1 MLIGVHILR
10 DHPQNFDS
18 TAVHNAIY
26 SVSAITATVIMTIAL
41 YNGYHIRYHKGNNM
55 EFGSI
60 SAIIYSLHLQ
70 TIQSQGTWRTHHL
83 QMYVCSLHMY
93 TFK

>member
-55 EFGSI
+55 DGTF
-60 SAIIYSLHLQ
+60 IYIYIFTAFTDHPKPGDVENPSP
-70 TIQSQGTWRTHHL
+70 SN
-83 QMYVCSLHMY
+83 VC
-93 TFK
+93 